1 MQRKNKSY
9 SWEKKND
16 RGLPEH
22 LSHQC
27 SLSLATAF
35 TPQICFHV
43 WVSCWSVSV
52 CGCRVCPLVSSARV
66 CCALLVLVVKKA
78 QQTSRTSPAA
88 LLQKYIRAT
97 LPFPFLPSFRF
108 GGRTVGRPV
117 WEGAQRTHLGRNN
130 AGQEKKLRTDTIAW
144 TDVWREVCKHL

>member
-1 MQRKNKSY
+1 M
-9 SWEKKND
+9 
-16 RGLPEH
+16 
-22 LSHQC
+22 
-27 SLSLATAF
+27 LSLATAF

-43 WVSCWSVSV
+43 RVLCWSVSV

-117 WEGAQRTHLGRNN
+117 WEGAQQTHLGRNN
-130 AGQEKKLRTDTIAW
+130 AGQEKKTKNRHNSMDWRLARGLQTLVRWELASIHNCQIGKHSRDAW
-144 TDVWREVCKHL
+144 QVH